1 MFTEKRNFALHFT
14 SYLSIAL
21 SKILP
26 YSKTIKSAKKMSVFG
41 KNASRRF
48 SNFCKLVFFEALIIF
63 VEPII
68 KLITRIF
75 DLQKF

>member
-1 MFTEKRNFALHFT
+1 
-14 SYLSIAL
+14 
-21 SKILP
+21 
-26 YSKTIKSAKKMSVFG
+26 MSVFG
-41 KNASRRF
+41 KNGSRRF

-63 VEPII
+63 LEPII